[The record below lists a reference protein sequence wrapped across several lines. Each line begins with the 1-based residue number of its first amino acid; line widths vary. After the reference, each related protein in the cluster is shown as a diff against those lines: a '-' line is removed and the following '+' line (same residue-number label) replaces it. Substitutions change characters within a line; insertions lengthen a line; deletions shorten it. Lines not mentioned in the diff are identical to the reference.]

1 MLWSKWTKSGRSC
14 NCVHAISDGILECV
28 ELESR
33 HAALEEGPLQ
43 SRANTWS
50 RKKDSRLAEEGK
62 VSLVE
67 ASPETFVEMSSFQAI
82 EGITWNNLSFY
93 GKLLLVRNSQE
104 AACYELP

>member
-1 MLWSKWTKSGRSC
+1 MRRW
-14 NCVHAISDGILECV
+14 
-28 ELESR
+28 
-33 HAALEEGPLQ
+33 
-43 SRANTWS
+43 
-50 RKKDSRLAEEGK
+50 KKDCYNHGQILGVGKRILVLAEEGK

-82 EGITWNNLSFY
+82 QGITWNTLSRY